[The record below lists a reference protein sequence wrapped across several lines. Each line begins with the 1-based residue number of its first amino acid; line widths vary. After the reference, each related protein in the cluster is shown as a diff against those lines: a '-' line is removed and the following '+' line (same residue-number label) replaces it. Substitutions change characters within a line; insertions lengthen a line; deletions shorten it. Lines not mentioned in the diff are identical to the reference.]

1 MGKEMASMK
10 FGKAVKE
17 IRIKALLSQAAFAK
31 EIGVSF
37 STVNRWE
44 MGKAKP
50 RYDALKKIKGFCEK
64 NSIPFEVD
72 EQYLAQ

>member
-1 MGKEMASMK
+1 ME

-17 IRIKALLSQAAFAK
+17 IRMTVLLSQAAFAK

-44 MGKAKP
+44 MSKAKP
-50 RYDALKKIKGFCEK
+50 RYDALKKIKAFCEK
-64 NSIPFEVD
+64 NSISFEVN

>member
-1 MGKEMASMK
+1 MEFSKV
-10 FGKAVKE
+10 VKD
-17 IRIKALLSQAAFAK
+17 IRIKALLSQEAFAK

-50 RYDALKKIKGFCEK
+50 RYDALKRIKAFCEK
-64 NSIPFEVD
+64 NKIPFEVD

>member
-1 MGKEMASMK
+1 MEFCKVIK
-10 FGKAVKE
+10 D
-17 IRIKALLSQAAFAK
+17 IRIKALLSQAAFAQ

-50 RYDALKKIKGFCEK
+50 RYDALKRIKVFCEK
-64 NSIPFEVD
+64 NGISFEMD
-72 EQYLAQ
+72 ERYLAQ

>member
-1 MGKEMASMK
+1 MEFNKV
-10 FGKAVKE
+10 VKD
-17 IRIKALLSQAAFAK
+17 IRIKALLSQEAFAK

-50 RYDALKKIKGFCEK
+50 RYDALTRIKAFCEK
-64 NSIPFEVD
+64 NEIPFEVD
-72 EQYLAQ
+72 EQYLAR

>member
-1 MGKEMASMK
+1 MK
-10 FGKAVKE
+10 FSRVIKD

-50 RYDALKKIKGFCEK
+50 RYDALKRIKTFCEK
-64 NSIPFEVD
+64 NNIPFEVD

>member
-1 MGKEMASMK
+1 MK

>member
-1 MGKEMASMK
+1 MEFNKV
-10 FGKAVKE
+10 VKN
-17 IRIKALLSQAAFAK
+17 IRIKALLSQEAFAK

-50 RYDALKKIKGFCEK
+50 HYDALKRIKAFCEK
-64 NSIPFEVD
+64 NGLPFEVD